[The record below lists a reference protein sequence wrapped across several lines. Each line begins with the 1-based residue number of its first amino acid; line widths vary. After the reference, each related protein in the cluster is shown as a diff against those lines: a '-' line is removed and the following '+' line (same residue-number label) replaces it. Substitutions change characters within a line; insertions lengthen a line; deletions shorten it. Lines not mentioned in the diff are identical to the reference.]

1 MVGSLPAGGGLE
13 GLKHSQPGPAPHGGL
28 HPRNLVGRSDW
39 WRKSTELV
47 LILSCLESQKQRGCL
62 EHGLQ
67 AQRRQGEQTGRT
79 ENAAGLPLCLW
90 GPRILVV
97 GQQIYSRPIIPP
109 PPAPPLGGKCSSSLS
124 SPGEICSS
132 LPLAMLSSV
141 SVPISF

>member
-28 HPRNLVGRSDW
+28 HPRNLVGKGDW

-67 AQRRQGEQTGRT
+67 ARRRQGEQTGRT

-90 GPRILVV
+90 DPRILEG
-97 GQQIYSRPIIPP
+97 GQQIYSRPIISTSP
-109 PPAPPLGGKCSSSLS
+109 PPLGSKCSSSLS
-124 SPGEICSS
+124 SPGEIGSS
-132 LPLAMLSSV
+132 LPLARLSSV
-141 SVPISF
+141 SVLIS